1 MNLAKSAQPR
11 LALNNLDSTERE
23 MSHSTDRESV
33 PELPN
38 RLGLAG
44 IEFVEYATNRPQALG
59 TALEQVGFEP
69 VAVHR
74 SREVTLY
81 RQGAMNLVV
90 NASPDDAR
98 VSRSLDGQPVLS
110 AVAFRV
116 ADALQA
122 HQRCVALGAWSVP
135 SHAQA
140 MELHIP
146 AIRGPGSS
154 RFYFVDRWQE
164 FSIFDIDFKPISGAN
179 PSPAALSDMS
189 YFGVVQYISTG
200 RSADWMAYFE
210 NLFDFSAVPDDQ
222 RFGIMPKGKLMKS
235 PCGTFFWQMV
245 EPEPFMEHDDS
256 PECLKRLGLGV
267 RDVAA
272 TVKALKS
279 KGVEFVEASHL
290 HPEDRGALTRTV
302 MGSVAFELVHAE
314 KPVSAAQANR

>member
-1 MNLAKSAQPR
+1 
-11 LALNNLDSTERE
+11 
-23 MSHSTDRESV
+23 MSVQKIDRESV
-33 PELPN
+33 PEMPN

-59 TALEQVGFEP
+59 AALEQLGFKA
-69 VAVHR
+69 VAAHR

-116 ADALQA
+116 NDALQA
-122 HQRCVALGAWSVP
+122 HRRCVDLGAWPVQ

-164 FSIFDIDFKPISGAN
+164 FSIYDIDFKPVPGAG
-179 PSPAALSDMS
+179 PTQPPLPGMS
-189 YFGVVQYISTG
+189 YFGVVQYINTG

-210 NLFDFSAVPDDQ
+210 NLFDFNPVPDDQ
-222 RFGIMPKGKLMKS
+222 RFGIMPKGKLMQS
-235 PCGTFFWQMV
+235 PCGTFFWQLV

-267 RDVAA
+267 SDVASA
-272 TVKALKS
+272 VQVLKS
-279 KGVEFVEASHL
+279 RGVEFVEASHL

-302 MGSVAFELVHAE
+302 MGSVAFELVHVDGLA
-314 KPVSAAQANR
+314 SAALARG